1 MKRHGSGARFQQ
13 ARGSPRAGR
22 RVSEGNLM
30 HQLRALKAA
39 VLAVTLAGGPAAAA
53 PFDQVFVFGASESD
67 SGNIYALTNGAL
79 PPSPPYAQRYS
90 NGPVAV
96 EYMAGALGLQLT
108 PSATTTGNGS
118 LNFAIGGSLTDTRN
132 NVPALGNGFG
142 IRNQV
147 DDFAARVGAGSVS
160 FNPATTLFL
169 LIGGGNDILRV
180 GFFGSDP
187 TTVVSNAVNSV
198 GGEIRTLVGLG
209 AENVA
214 LSTVNNIG
222 TLPVAQGARVAQFA
236 QLSNELNAAY
246 RSLAPSLAGALGA
259 NVFALERGAIVDDI
273 VANFRLYGFTNATG
287 TCLSG
292 GVVCANPD
300 EYVFWD
306 TVHLTTAAHRIV
318 GTRLAA
324 LVSPVAVPEPM
335 SLLIFGVGLAG
346 LGLARRARR
355 GEPALHEAA

>member
-1 MKRHGSGARFQQ
+1 M
-13 ARGSPRAGR
+13 
-22 RVSEGNLM
+22 N
-30 HQLRALKAA
+30 QLRAFKAA
-39 VLAVTLAGGPAAAA
+39 VLAVGLAGGSAAAA
-53 PFDQVFVFGASESD
+53 PFDQVFIFGASESD
-67 SGNIYALTNGAL
+67 SGNIFALTNGTTPA
-79 PPSPPYAQRYS
+79 SPPYAQRYS

-96 EYMAGALGLQLT
+96 EYTAQQFGLQLT

-132 NVPALGNGFG
+132 NVTSLGNGFG
-142 IRNQV
+142 IQNQV
-147 DDFAARVGAGSVS
+147 NDFAARVGSGSVS

-222 TLPVAQGARVAQFA
+222 TLPVAQGARVAQYG
-236 QLSNELNAAY
+236 QLSGELNAAY
-246 RSLAPSLAGALGA
+246 RSLASSLAASLGA
-259 NVFALERGAIVDDI
+259 NVFAVERGAILDDI
-273 VANFRLYGFTNATG
+273 VANFRAYGFTSATG
-287 TCLSG
+287 TCLSN

-306 TVHLTTAAHRIV
+306 SVHLTTAAHQIV
-318 GTRLAA
+318 GTRLAG
-324 LVSPVAVPEPM
+324 LLTPVAVPEPM
-335 SLLIFGVGLAG
+335 SLALFGVGLAG
-346 LGLARRARR
+346 LGLAGRARR
-355 GEPALHEAA
+355 HEAVPAEAA